1 MYRLQAAWPVA
12 QLVGAGAC
20 DPLAERVA
28 VRADELDGCARV
40 EAALA
45 ADDPDAE
52 QARPALDERAA
63 GALVDVQT
71 PCDRLAEAQPELERG
86 IAAVPRR
93 EAGGGCLTGEDRPEH
108 VLAVA
113 GCDHRWYPGCAG
125 HLRREHLAAHSPT
138 PQLGAGA
145 ELCLDGQRAFEEQLC
160 PRRAR
165 CAGVDALD

>member
-28 VRADELDGCARV
+28 VRADELDGCSRV

-93 EAGGGCLTGEDRPEH
+93 
-108 VLAVA
+108 VA
-113 GCDHRWYPGCAG
+113 GASPARIGPSTSSPWPAAITVGIPAALAICAASTLLPIPPRPSSEPAPSSASTASAPSRSSSAPGVPG
-125 HLRREHLAAHSPT
+125 VRE
-138 PQLGAGA
+138 
-145 ELCLDGQRAFEEQLC
+145 
-160 PRRAR
+160 
-165 CAGVDALD
+165 